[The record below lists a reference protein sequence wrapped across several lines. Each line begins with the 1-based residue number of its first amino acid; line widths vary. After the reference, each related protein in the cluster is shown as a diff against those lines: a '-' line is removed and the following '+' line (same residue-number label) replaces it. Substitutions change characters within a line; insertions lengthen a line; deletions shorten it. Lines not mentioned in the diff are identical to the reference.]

1 MFSYLI
7 WVQIQKKF
15 HLLNNLYILIWD
27 RLYFWYKVVF
37 PLSAEQKYFGLLVNH
52 AHLVVCCIIVQGIHF
67 VLQRVSV
74 SRQSHLAP
82 SPVGHRSLEV
92 WSGVW
97 PDPGRPSGCRRPPIL
112 PCLCQWAS
120 CVFLE
125 LSTAPDA
132 CLAGSGSGPV
142 EEQQKE
148 KETEGRRASAEGWNI
163 LLKILLLCIKA
174 WLFFSPDI
182 THRLSTVF
190 NPVCH
195 MSHVTCQ
202 VSGVT

>member
-74 SRQSHLAP
+74 SRQSHLKPA
-82 SPVGHRSLEV
+82 PVGHRSGLVCGTSDLARSREAI
-92 WSGVW
+92 
-97 PDPGRPSGCRRPPIL
+97 RL
-112 PCLCQWAS
+112 P
-120 CVFLE
+120 
-125 LSTAPDA
+125 LSTHFALPLSMGFLCLFVNCSPMLVWLVWGPAPFKSTKKIPHTGD
-132 CLAGSGSGPV
+132 
-142 EEQQKE
+142 K
-148 KETEGRRASAEGWNI
+148 ASLDRCG
-163 LLKILLLCIKA
+163 
-174 WLFFSPDI
+174 
-182 THRLSTVF
+182 
-190 NPVCH
+190 
-195 MSHVTCQ
+195 
-202 VSGVT
+202 